1 MEILKYIGV
10 TLLLFTLLI
19 LMIILALITRISL
32 FFGNIIGAVFEIA
45 ISILCLIAIL
55 LLLIYIVEGVF
66 KKDEDILP

>member
-19 LMIILALITRISL
+19 LMIILALMTRISL
-32 FFGNIIGAVFEIA
+32 FCGNIIGAVFEIA

>member
-19 LMIILALITRISL
+19 LMIILALMTRISL
-32 FFGNIIGAVFEIA
+32 FLGNIIGAVFEVA
-45 ISILCLIAIL
+45 TSILCLIAIL

-66 KKDEDILP
+66 KKDEDILS